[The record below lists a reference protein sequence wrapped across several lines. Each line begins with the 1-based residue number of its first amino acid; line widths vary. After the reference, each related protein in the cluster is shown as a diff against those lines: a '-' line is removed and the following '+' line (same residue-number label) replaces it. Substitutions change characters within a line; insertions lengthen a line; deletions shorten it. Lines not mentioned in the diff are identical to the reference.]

1 MAGPIKSINLIAS
14 DVIPG
19 GTLDTG
25 RWRRLQDLVNELTD
39 TVNTLTAGRSAWH
52 GLGLILTALGDYTLA
67 TDESYVFLNFAS
79 NAVAANLTITLP
91 TIATASGP
99 VTVLSGSDTYYTV
112 KAAYGNH
119 LLRPTTS
126 GGSPVSSDSITEGV
140 HLDGLM
146 LILVPLKDPADSWS
160 VIECELSRIN

>member
-1 MAGPIKSINLIAS
+1 MPPAIKAPNFIAP
-14 DVIPG
+14 DVVPG
-19 GTLDTG
+19 GAIDTG
-25 RWRRLQDLVNELTD
+25 RWRRLQDLVNELAD
-39 TVNTLTAGRSAWH
+39 AVNSLTAGRSAWH
-52 GLGLILTALGDYTLA
+52 GLGIILTALGDYTLA

-79 NAVAANLTITLP
+79 NAVALDLTITLP
-91 TIATASGP
+91 AIATASGP
-99 VTVLSGSDTYYTV
+99 VTILSGSDTYYTV